1 MKKPLAVMLT
11 LTFALAGCATTHDP
25 TLVSG
30 VKREGSG
37 VYSSSEM
44 SSNDPTKAAIQQ
56 CQLDGNKRLSILT
69 STTERGIVSG
79 TNYAKL
85 VFRCE

>member
-1 MKKPLAVMLT
+1 MAVMLT
-11 LTFALAGCATTHDP
+11 VTFVLAGCATTRDP

-30 VKREGSG
+30 VDREGDG
-37 VYSSSEM
+37 IYSSSEM
-44 SSNDPTKAAIQQ
+44 GYNNPTKSAIHQ

-69 STTERGIVSG
+69 STTVRGMVSG
-79 TNYAKL
+79 KNYAKL

>member
-1 MKKPLAVMLT
+1 MKNSMAVMLT
-11 LTFALAGCATTHDP
+11 VTFVLAGCATTRDP
-25 TLVSG
+25 TLISG
-30 VKREGSG
+30 VEREGGG

-44 SSNDPTKAAIQQ
+44 GFNDPTKSAIRQ

-69 STTERGIVSG
+69 STTERGMYSG
-79 TNYAKL
+79 KNYAKL